1 MRFIVAP
8 TDFLL
13 DPSWTATYLGP
24 GETMASS
31 DIFMGAGVAFA
42 GNTSP
47 QATTQM
53 RVFAQGAAAGA
64 PLNGANAFSGGTVG
78 WNFFMMAGDPYRSGL
93 AAVQDQATGRV
104 AGYRVCGGGA
114 AFEKLWENDDVT
126 SSAGMALNS
135 RAGHLYTDD
144 RRCSKR
150 TCRLFLVVVDLR
162 TGRELARVR
171 VKGTRPSMGQTFVGR
186 DAVYYVAPQTGRLHG
201 YVTRVTAA
209 PLERPAA

>member
-104 AGYRVCGGGA
+104 AGYRVCGAGPRSRSCGRTT
-114 AFEKLWENDDVT
+114 T
-126 SSAGMALNS
+126 SRRR
-135 RAGHLYTDD
+135 RAW
-144 RRCSKR
+144 
-150 TCRLFLVVVDLR
+150 
-162 TGRELARVR
+162 
-171 VKGTRPSMGQTFVGR
+171 P
-186 DAVYYVAPQTGRLHG
+186 
-201 YVTRVTAA
+201 
-209 PLERPAA
+209 